1 MHQYIPASSDT
12 DRCAHYCRGHIH
24 SHCNSDAVPFPNAL
38 ALNQY
43 ASFGSGE
50 RQGKGTVYRYEV
62 RPTYTWTS
70 PSWNS
75 PREQVATSQPLELQP
90 GYNIETP
97 KPGNTFLFVYVRV
110 ANTGIKAVNAPAA
123 QQFVVYTGGKTSYSS
138 VHSSDVVIDKV
149 FGTQYDYQIGRG
161 GEVGYVQPG
170 ESNAADGYLI
180 YEVPAP
186 VIPATTYVVSN
197 LDYQNQAAWKLG

>member
-12 DRCAHYCRGHIH
+12 DRCAHHCRGHIH
-24 SHCNSDAVPFPNAL
+24 SHCNPDAVPFPNAL

-123 QQFVVYTGGKTSYSS
+123 Q
-138 VHSSDVVIDKV
+138 
-149 FGTQYDYQIGRG
+149 
-161 GEVGYVQPG
+161 
-170 ESNAADGYLI
+170 
-180 YEVPAP
+180 
-186 VIPATTYVVSN
+186 
-197 LDYQNQAAWKLG
+197 

>member
-1 MHQYIPASSDT
+1 M
-12 DRCAHYCRGHIH
+12 
-24 SHCNSDAVPFPNAL
+24 
-38 ALNQY
+38 
-43 ASFGSGE
+43 
-50 RQGKGTVYRYEV
+50 
-62 RPTYTWTS
+62 
-70 PSWNS
+70 
-75 PREQVATSQPLELQP
+75 
-90 GYNIETP
+90 
-97 KPGNTFLFVYVRV
+97 
-110 ANTGIKAVNAPAA
+110 
-123 QQFVVYTGGKTSYSS
+123 
-138 VHSSDVVIDKV
+138 VIDKV